1 MVKHKPLPPLE
12 ELKEHLYLDETSP
25 SGLRWA
31 DAKKKGVI
39 PHSIA
44 GKQNINGYWL
54 VGFNFERYLA
64 HRLAFYM
71 QTGIDPAENTVDH
84 IRGLEFPLELRLATK
99 IQNSANS
106 RKPSKGCC
114 QKTTSRY
121 KGVYWDNKAK
131 KWTATICRNHKTKF
145 LGYFDCEKEAAL
157 RYNQE
162 AIVASGEFAY
172 LNEIE

>member
-1 MVKHKPLPPLE
+1 MIKHKPLPPLE
-12 ELKEHLYLDETSP
+12 RLKKYLYLDKTSP

-44 GKQNINGYWL
+44 GKQNINGYWV
-54 VGFNFERYLA
+54 VGFDFGRYLA

-71 QTGIDPAENTVDH
+71 QTGVDPAENTVDH
-84 IRGLEFPLELRLATK
+84 VKGLEFPLELRLATK

-114 QKTTSRY
+114 RKTTSKY
-121 KGVYWDNKAK
+121 S
-131 KWTATICRNHKTKF
+131 I
-145 LGYFDCEKEAAL
+145 
-157 RYNQE
+157 
-162 AIVASGEFAY
+162 S
-172 LNEIE
+172 